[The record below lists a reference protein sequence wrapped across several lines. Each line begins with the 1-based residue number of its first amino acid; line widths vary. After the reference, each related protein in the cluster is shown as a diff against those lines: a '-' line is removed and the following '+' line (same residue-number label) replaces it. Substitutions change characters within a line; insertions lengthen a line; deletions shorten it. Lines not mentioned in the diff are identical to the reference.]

1 MDTVENH
8 IKDTA
13 QYRLRSAS
21 VIQADNAKGKSV
33 DQGVGKPVQHFR
45 SQEQGRFS
53 NIDGQ
58 PCTQSIKGVR
68 NRNLADN
75 VKDTRDQSE
84 NLNDN
89 LPP

>member
-13 QYRLRSAS
+13 QYRLGSAS
-21 VIQADNAKGKSV
+21 VIQADDAKGESV
-33 DQGVGKPVQHFR
+33 DQRVGKPVQYIR

-58 PCTQSIKGVR
+58 PCAQSIKGVR
-68 NRNLADN
+68 NSVLTNN
-75 VKDTRDQSE
+75 PEQG
-84 NLNDN
+84 
-89 LPP
+89 